1 MACRKG
7 DVLGWNLSR
16 GKLWYIGE
24 GAHHGTHEIA
34 VWYYSQEE
42 DVSEEDLS
50 GRLEN
55 KEINNGSG
63 ERNDTTKSKKG
74 VIEYP

>member
-1 MACRKG
+1 M
-7 DVLGWNLSR
+7 
-16 GKLWYIGE
+16 
-24 GAHHGTHEIA
+24 
-34 VWYYSQEE
+34 
-42 DVSEEDLS
+42 SEEDLS